1 MRAEFLDK
9 IFEIAKTDERLVFM
23 TADLGFGVVE
33 KFAERFPDRFINV
46 GVAEQAMIAS
56 ATGLAE
62 AGMVPYCYSI
72 ATFTSLRALEFTR
85 NGPIAHGLPVKVVG
99 VGAGMDYGFDGFT
112 HFAIDDVSA
121 LRPYPG
127 FLIWAPADAEEVTED
142 LEEIHNDPRPT
153 YIRLLRRGVRSNNR
167 RLHTNPVA
175 ESKVVVLSL
184 GDAHQLG
191 SKIATDIQNN
201 GIPVDQISV
210 TRIDDRTLSQSVNLL
225 EKVDICV
232 TVENHLITGGLG
244 SLVCEALATSG
255 LGIKVVRVGVEE
267 LPISEYGDAEYLEKR
282 FMTNTGQVVEQIT
295 RSVKSK

>member
-1 MRAEFLDK
+1 MRAEFFDK
-9 IFEIAKTDERLVFM
+9 IFGIAETDERLVLM

-33 KFAERFPDRFINV
+33 KFADRFPERFINI
-46 GVAEQAMIAS
+46 GVAEQAMVAS

-62 AGMVPYCYSI
+62 AGMIPYCYSI

-99 VGAGMDYGFDGFT
+99 VGAGMDYGFDGLT

-142 LEEIHNDPRPT
+142 LEEIHNDPRPA
-153 YIRLLRRGVRSNNR
+153 YIRLLRRGVKSTNR
-167 RLHTNPVA
+167 RLHTNPIA
-175 ESKVVVLSL
+175 ESNVVILSL

-191 SKIATDIQNN
+191 SKIATDIQSN
-201 GIPVDQISV
+201 GITVDQISV
-210 TRIDDRTLSQSVNLL
+210 TRIDDQTLNQLKNLL

-232 TVENHLITGGLG
+232 TVESHLITGGLG
-244 SLVCEALATSG
+244 SLVCEAVATSG
-255 LGIKVVRVGVEE
+255 LGIKVIRVGVEE

-282 FMTNTGQVVEQIT
+282 FMTDTWRVVEQVT
-295 RSVKSK
+295 RSIKSK

>member
-9 IFEIAKTDERLVFM
+9 IFEIAENDERLVFM

-33 KFAERFPDRFINV
+33 KFAERFPERYINV

-62 AGMVPYCYSI
+62 AGMIPYCYSI

-99 VGAGMDYGFDGFT
+99 VGAGMDYGFDGLT

-127 FLIWAPADAEEVTED
+127 FLIWAPADADEVVED
-142 LEEIHNDPRPT
+142 LEEIHNDRRPT
-153 YIRLLRRGVRSNNR
+153 YIRLVRRGIKSSNR
-167 RLHTNPVA
+167 RLHTNPIAVA
-175 ESKVVVLSL
+175 KVVVLSL
-184 GDAHQLG
+184 GDAHSLG
-191 SKIATDIQNN
+191 TKIAWDFEIEGIQ
-201 GIPVDQISV
+201 VDQISV
-210 TRIDDRTLSQSVNLL
+210 TRIDNQTLNQISELL
-225 EKVDICV
+225 AEADFCV

-244 SLVCEALATSG
+244 SLACEAVATGG
-255 LGIKVVRVGVEE
+255 LTTRVIRVGVEE

-282 FMTNTGQVVEQIT
+282 FMTHTGQVVEEIS
-295 RSVKSK
+295 RSIKSK

>member
-9 IFEIAKTDERLVFM
+9 IFKIAETDDRLVFM

-62 AGMVPYCYSI
+62 AGMIPYCYSI

-85 NGPIAHGLPVKVVG
+85 NGPIAHGLPVQVVG
-99 VGAGMDYGFDGFT
+99 VGAGMDYGFDGLT

-127 FLIWAPADAEEVTED
+127 FLIWAPADADEVAED
-142 LEEIHNDPRPT
+142 LEEIHNDPRPA
-153 YIRLLRRGVRSNNR
+153 YIRLLRRGIRTNNR
-167 RLHTNPVA
+167 RLHTNPIAVT
-175 ESKVVVLSL
+175 KVVILSL
-184 GDAHQLG
+184 GDAHSLG
-191 SKIATDIQNN
+191 TKVALDFQIGGIQ
-201 GIPVDQISV
+201 VDQISV
-210 TRIDDRTLSQSVNLL
+210 TRIDNQTLNQISELLVN
-225 EKVDICV
+225 VDFCV

-244 SLVCEALATSG
+244 SLVCEAVATSG
-255 LGIKVVRVGVEE
+255 LSTRVIRVGLEE
-267 LPISEYGDAEYLEKR
+267 LPVSEHGDAEYLEKR
-282 FMTNTGQVVEQIT
+282 FMTDTGRVVEEIT
-295 RSVKSK
+295 QSIKSK

>member
-1 MRAEFLDK
+1 MRAEFLEQLFK
-9 IFEIAKTDERLVFM
+9 IAEIDDRLVFM

-62 AGMVPYCYSI
+62 AGMIPYCYSI

-99 VGAGMDYGFDGFT
+99 VGAGMDYGFDGLT

-127 FLIWAPADAEEVTED
+127 FLIWAPADADEVIED
-142 LEEIHNDPRPT
+142 LEEIHNDPRPA
-153 YIRLLRRGVRSNNR
+153 YIRLLRRGVKSSNR
-167 RLHTNPVA
+167 RLHTNPIA
-175 ESKVVVLSL
+175 ETKVVVLSL
-184 GDAHQLG
+184 GDAHSLG
-191 SKIATDIQNN
+191 SKIATDIQNEE
-201 GIPVDQISV
+201 IPVDQISV
-210 TRIDDRTLSQSVNLL
+210 TRIDEQTLNQIVNLL

-232 TVENHLITGGLG
+232 TVESHLITGGLG
-244 SLVCEALATSG
+244 SLVCEAVATSG
-255 LGIKVVRVGVEE
+255 LGVKVIRVGVEE
-267 LPISEYGDAEYLEKR
+267 LPISQYGDAEYLEKR
-282 FMTNTGQVVEQIT
+282 FMTDTGRVVEEIT
-295 RSVKSK
+295 RSIKPK

>member
-9 IFEIAKTDERLVFM
+9 IFEIAENDERLVFM

-62 AGMVPYCYSI
+62 AGMIPYCYSI
-72 ATFTSLRALEFTR
+72 GTFTSLRALEFTR

-99 VGAGMDYGFDGFT
+99 VGAGMDYGFDGLT

-142 LEEIHNDPRPT
+142 LEEIHNDPRPA
-153 YIRLLRRGVRSNNR
+153 YIRLLRRGVKSSNR
-167 RLHTNPVA
+167 RLHRNPIA
-175 ESKVVVLSL
+175 ESKIVVLSL
-184 GDAHQLG
+184 GDAHPLG
-191 SKIATDIQNN
+191 SKIANGIQNKD
-201 GIPVDQISV
+201 IPVDQISV
-210 TRIDDRTLSQSVNLL
+210 TRIDDRTLNQIVNLL
-225 EKVDICV
+225 EKVDVCV
-232 TVENHLITGGLG
+232 TVESHLITGGLG
-244 SLVCEALATSG
+244 SLVCEAVATTG
-255 LGIKVVRVGVEE
+255 LSTRVIRVGVEE
-267 LPISEYGDAEYLEKR
+267 LPIGEYGDAEFLEKR
-282 FMTNTGQVVEQIT
+282 FMTDTGWVAEEII

>member
-142 LEEIHNDPRPT
+142 LEEIHNDPRPS
-153 YIRLLRRGVRSNNR
+153 YIRLLRRGVRSSNR

-175 ESKVVVLSL
+175 ESKVVILSL

-210 TRIDDRTLSQSVNLL
+210 TRIDDQTLKQLTNLL

-232 TVENHLITGGLG
+232 TVESHLITGGLG
-244 SLVCEALATSG
+244 SLACEAVATSG
-255 LGIKVVRVGVEE
+255 LGVKVIRVGVEE

-282 FMTNTGQVVEQIT
+282 FMTDAGWVVEMIK
-295 RSVKSK
+295 RSVIST

>member
-9 IFEIAKTDERLVFM
+9 IFNIAETDDRLVFM

-62 AGMVPYCYSI
+62 AGMIPYCYSI

-99 VGAGMDYGFDGFT
+99 VGAGMDYGFDGLT

-127 FLIWAPADAEEVTED
+127 LLIWAPADAEEVTED
-142 LEEIHNDPRPT
+142 LEEIHNDPRPA
-153 YIRLLRRGVRSNNR
+153 YIRLLRRGIKSNNR
-167 RLHTNPVA
+167 RLHTNPIA
-175 ESKVVVLSL
+175 ESKIVILSL

-210 TRIDDRTLSQSVNLL
+210 TRIDDRTLNQMVNLL
-225 EKVDICV
+225 VKVDICV

-244 SLVCEALATSG
+244 SLVCEAIATSG
-255 LGIKVVRVGVEE
+255 LDAKVIRVGVEE

>member
-9 IFEIAKTDERLVFM
+9 IFKIAEIDERLVFM

-33 KFAERFPDRFINV
+33 KFAERFPERFINV

-62 AGMVPYCYSI
+62 AGMIPYCYSI

-99 VGAGMDYGFDGFT
+99 VGAGMDYGFDGLT

-127 FLIWAPADAEEVTED
+127 FLIWAPADADEVIED
-142 LEEIHNDPRPT
+142 LEEIHNDPRPA
-153 YIRLLRRGVRSNNR
+153 YIRLLRRGVKSSNR
-167 RLHTNPVA
+167 RLHTNPIA
-175 ESKVVVLSL
+175 ETKVVVLSL
-184 GDAHQLG
+184 GDAHSLG
-191 SKIATDIQNN
+191 SKIATDIQNEE
-201 GIPVDQISV
+201 IPVDQISV
-210 TRIDDRTLSQSVNLL
+210 TRIDEQTLNQIVNLL

-232 TVENHLITGGLG
+232 TVESHLITGGLG
-244 SLVCEALATSG
+244 SLVCEAVATSG
-255 LGIKVVRVGVEE
+255 LGVKVIRVGVEE

-282 FMTNTGQVVEQIT
+282 FMTDTGRVVEEIT
-295 RSVKSK
+295 RSIKPK

>member
-1 MRAEFLDK
+1 MRAEFLEQIFK
-9 IFEIAKTDERLVFM
+9 IAENDDRLIFM

-33 KFAERFPDRFINV
+33 KFAERFPERFINV

-62 AGMVPYCYSI
+62 AGMIPYCYSI

-99 VGAGMDYGFDGFT
+99 VGAGMDYGFDGLT

-127 FLIWAPADAEEVTED
+127 FLIWAPADADEVTED
-142 LEEIHNDPRPT
+142 LEEIHNDPRPA
-153 YIRLLRRGVRSNNR
+153 YIRLLRRGVKSSNR
-167 RLHTNPVA
+167 RLHTNPIA
-175 ESKVVVLSL
+175 ETKVVVLSL
-184 GDAHQLG
+184 GDAHSLG
-191 SKIATDIQNN
+191 SKIATDIQNEE
-201 GIPVDQISV
+201 IPVDQISV
-210 TRIDDRTLSQSVNLL
+210 TRIDEQTLNQIVKLL

-232 TVENHLITGGLG
+232 TVESHLITGGLG
-244 SLVCEALATSG
+244 SLVCEAVATSG
-255 LGIKVVRVGVEE
+255 LGVKVIRVGVEE

-282 FMTNTGQVVEQIT
+282 FMTDTGRVVEAIT

>member
-1 MRAEFLDK
+1 MRAEFLEQIFK
-9 IFEIAKTDERLVFM
+9 IAENDDRLIFM

-33 KFAERFPDRFINV
+33 KFAERFPERFINV

-62 AGMVPYCYSI
+62 AGMIPYCYSI

-99 VGAGMDYGFDGFT
+99 VGAGMDYGFDGLT

-127 FLIWAPADAEEVTED
+127 FLIWAPADADEVTED
-142 LEEIHNDPRPT
+142 LEEIHNDPRPA
-153 YIRLLRRGVRSNNR
+153 YIRLLRRGVKSSNR
-167 RLHTNPVA
+167 RLHTNPIA
-175 ESKVVVLSL
+175 ETKVVVLSL
-184 GDAHQLG
+184 GDAHSLG
-191 SKIATDIQNN
+191 SKIATDIQNEE
-201 GIPVDQISV
+201 IPVDQISV
-210 TRIDDRTLSQSVNLL
+210 TRIDEQTLNQIVKLL

-232 TVENHLITGGLG
+232 TVESHLITGGLG
-244 SLVCEALATSG
+244 SLVCEAAATSG
-255 LGIKVVRVGVEE
+255 LGVKVIRVGVEE

-282 FMTNTGQVVEQIT
+282 FMTDTGRVVEAIT

>member
-1 MRAEFLDK
+1 MRAEFLDQLFK
-9 IFEIAKTDERLVFM
+9 IAEIDDRLVFM

-62 AGMVPYCYSI
+62 AGMIPYCYSI

-99 VGAGMDYGFDGFT
+99 IGAGMDYGFDGLT

-127 FLIWAPADAEEVTED
+127 FLIWAPADADEVTED
-142 LEEIHNDPRPT
+142 LEEIHNDPRPA
-153 YIRLLRRGVRSNNR
+153 YIRLLRRGVKSSNR
-167 RLHTNPVA
+167 RLHTNPIA
-175 ESKVVVLSL
+175 ETKVVVLSL
-184 GDAHQLG
+184 GDAHSLG
-191 SKIATDIQNN
+191 SKIATDIQNEE
-201 GIPVDQISV
+201 IPVDQISV
-210 TRIDDRTLSQSVNLL
+210 TRIDEQTLNQIVNLL

-232 TVENHLITGGLG
+232 TVESHLITGGLG
-244 SLVCEALATSG
+244 SLVCEAVATSG
-255 LGIKVVRVGVEE
+255 LGVKVIRVGVEE

-282 FMTNTGQVVEQIT
+282 FMTDTGRVAEEIT
-295 RSVKSK
+295 RSVKSQ

>member
-9 IFEIAKTDERLVFM
+9 IFEIAENDERLVFM

-33 KFAERFPDRFINV
+33 KFAERFPERYINV

-62 AGMVPYCYSI
+62 AGMIPYCYSI

-99 VGAGMDYGFDGFT
+99 VGAGMDYGFDGLT

-127 FLIWAPADAEEVTED
+127 FLIWAPADADEVVED
-142 LEEIHNDPRPT
+142 LEEIHNDRRPT
-153 YIRLLRRGVRSNNR
+153 YIRLVRRGIKSSNR
-167 RLHTNPVA
+167 RLHTNPIAVA
-175 ESKVVVLSL
+175 KVVVLSL
-184 GDAHQLG
+184 GDAHSLG
-191 SKIATDIQNN
+191 TKIAWDFEIEGIQ
-201 GIPVDQISV
+201 VDQISV
-210 TRIDDRTLSQSVNLL
+210 TRIDNQTLNQISELL
-225 EKVDICV
+225 AEADFCV

-244 SLVCEALATSG
+244 SLACEAVATGG
-255 LGIKVVRVGVEE
+255 LTTRVIRVGVEE

-282 FMTNTGQVVEQIT
+282 FMTQTGQVVEEIS
-295 RSVKSK
+295 RSIKSK

>member
-210 TRIDDRTLSQSVNLL
+210 TRIEDRTLSQLVNLL

>member
-9 IFEIAKTDERLVFM
+9 IFNIAETDDRLVFM

-62 AGMVPYCYSI
+62 AGMIPYCYSI

-99 VGAGMDYGFDGFT
+99 VGAGMDYGFDGLT

-127 FLIWAPADAEEVTED
+127 LLIWAPADAEEVTED
-142 LEEIHNDPRPT
+142 LEEIHNDPRPA
-153 YIRLLRRGVRSNNR
+153 YIRLLRRGVKSNNR
-167 RLHTNPVA
+167 RLHTNPIA
-175 ESKVVVLSL
+175 ESNVVILSL

-191 SKIATDIQNN
+191 SKIATDIQSN

-210 TRIDDRTLSQSVNLL
+210 TRIDDQALNQLSNLL

-232 TVENHLITGGLG
+232 SVESHLITGGLG
-244 SLVCEALATSG
+244 SLVCEAIATSG
-255 LGIKVVRVGVEE
+255 LGVKVIRVGVEE

-282 FMTNTGQVVEQIT
+282 FMTNTGHVVEQIT

>member
-9 IFEIAKTDERLVFM
+9 IFEIAETDERLVFM

-33 KFAERFPDRFINV
+33 KFAECFPDRFINV

-62 AGMVPYCYSI
+62 AGMIPYCYSI

-99 VGAGMDYGFDGFT
+99 VGAGMDYGFDGLT

-142 LEEIHNDPRPT
+142 LEEIHNDPRPA
-153 YIRLLRRGVRSNNR
+153 YIRLLRRGVKSNNR
-167 RLHTNPVA
+167 RLHTNPIA

-184 GDAHQLG
+184 GDAHSLG
-191 SKIATDIQNN
+191 FKIANDIQSEE
-201 GIPVDQISV
+201 ISVDQISV
-210 TRIDDRTLSQSVNLL
+210 TRIDDRTLNQIVNLL

-244 SLVCEALATSG
+244 SLVCEAVATSG
-255 LGIKVVRVGVEE
+255 VRTKVIRVGVED
-267 LPISEYGDAEYLEKR
+267 LPIAEYGDAEYLEKR
-282 FMTNTGQVVEQIT
+282 FMTDTGRVVDEIT
-295 RSVKSK
+295 RIVKSK

>member
-9 IFEIAKTDERLVFM
+9 IFKIAETDERLVFM

-99 VGAGMDYGFDGFT
+99 VGAGMDYGFDGLT

-121 LRPYPG
+121 PRPYPG
-127 FLIWAPADAEEVTED
+127 FLIWAPADADEVTED
-142 LEEIHNDPRPT
+142 LEEIHNDPRPA
-153 YIRLLRRGVRSNNR
+153 YIRLLRRGVKTSNR
-167 RLHTNPVA
+167 RLHTNPIA
-175 ESKVVVLSL
+175 ESKVVILSL

-191 SKIATDIQNN
+191 SKIAADVQSN

-210 TRIDDRTLSQSVNLL
+210 TRIDDQTKNQLVGLL

-232 TVENHLITGGLG
+232 TVESHLITGGLG
-244 SLVCEALATSG
+244 SLVCEAVATSG
-255 LGIKVVRVGVEE
+255 LGIKVIRVGVEE
-267 LPISEYGDAEYLEKR
+267 LPISEYGDSEYLEKR
-282 FMTNTGQVVEQIT
+282 FMTDTGRVVEQVT
-295 RSVKSK
+295 RSVNSK

>member
-9 IFEIAKTDERLVFM
+9 IFNIAETDDRLVFM

-62 AGMVPYCYSI
+62 AGMIPYCYSI

-99 VGAGMDYGFDGFT
+99 VGAGMDYGFDGLT

-127 FLIWAPADAEEVTED
+127 LLIWAPADAEEVTED
-142 LEEIHNDPRPT
+142 LEEIHNDPRPA
-153 YIRLLRRGVRSNNR
+153 YIRLLRRGIKSNNR
-167 RLHTNPVA
+167 RSDIESDGEFIGKSRYMCNRRKPSNYRRPWLSCLRGNSDKWIRRKGNPRWRRRVTN
-175 ESKVVVLSL
+175 
-184 GDAHQLG
+184 
-191 SKIATDIQNN
+191 
-201 GIPVDQISV
+201 
-210 TRIDDRTLSQSVNLL
+210 
-225 EKVDICV
+225 
-232 TVENHLITGGLG
+232 
-244 SLVCEALATSG
+244 
-255 LGIKVVRVGVEE
+255 
-267 LPISEYGDAEYLEKR
+267 
-282 FMTNTGQVVEQIT
+282 F
-295 RSVKSK
+295 

>member
-9 IFEIAKTDERLVFM
+9 IFEIAETDERLVFM

-62 AGMVPYCYSI
+62 AGMIPYCYSI

-99 VGAGMDYGFDGFT
+99 VGAGMDYGFDGLT

-142 LEEIHNDPRPT
+142 LEEIHNDPRPA
-153 YIRLLRRGVRSNNR
+153 YIRLLRRGVKSNNR
-167 RLHTNPVA
+167 RLHTNPIA
-175 ESKVVVLSL
+175 ESNVVILSL

-210 TRIDDRTLSQSVNLL
+210 TRIDDQTLNQLKNLL

-232 TVENHLITGGLG
+232 TVESHLITGGLG
-244 SLVCEALATSG
+244 SLVCEAIATSG
-255 LGIKVVRVGVEE
+255 LGVKVIRVGVEE

-282 FMTNTGQVVEQIT
+282 FMTDTGQVVEQIT

>member
-9 IFEIAKTDERLVFM
+9 IFEIAETDERLVFM

-33 KFAERFPDRFINV
+33 RFAERFPDRFINV

-62 AGMVPYCYSI
+62 AGMIPYCYSI

-99 VGAGMDYGFDGFT
+99 VGAGMDYGFDGLT

-142 LEEIHNDPRPT
+142 LEEIHNDPRPA
-153 YIRLLRRGVRSNNR
+153 YIRLLRRGVKSDNR
-167 RLHTNPVA
+167 RLHTNPIA
-175 ESKVVVLSL
+175 ESKVVILSL
-184 GDAHQLG
+184 GDAHSLG
-191 SKIATDIQNN
+191 FKIAKEIQSEE
-201 GIPVDQISV
+201 ISVDQISV
-210 TRIDDRTLSQSVNLL
+210 TRIDDRTLNQIVNLL
-225 EKVDICV
+225 QKVDICV

-244 SLVCEALATSG
+244 SLVCEAVATSG
-255 LGIKVVRVGVEE
+255 LRTRVIRVGVED
-267 LPISEYGDAEYLEKR
+267 LPIAEYGDAEYLEKR
-282 FMTNTGQVVEQIT
+282 FMTDTGRVVDEIT
-295 RSVKSK
+295 RIVKSK

>member
-9 IFEIAKTDERLVFM
+9 IFEIAETDERLIFM

-33 KFAERFPDRFINV
+33 KFAEHFPDRFINV

-62 AGMVPYCYSI
+62 AGMIPYCYSI

-85 NGPIAHGLPVKVVG
+85 NGPIAHQLPVKVVG
-99 VGAGMDYGFDGFT
+99 VGAGMDYGFDGLT

-127 FLIWAPADAEEVTED
+127 FLIWAPADGDEVTED

-153 YIRLLRRGVRSNNR
+153 YIRLLRRGVKSINR
-167 RLHTNPVA
+167 RLHTNPKA
-175 ESKVVVLSL
+175 ENKVVVLSL
-184 GDAHQLG
+184 GDAHTLG
-191 SKIATDIQNN
+191 SKIAADIQTE
-201 GIPVDQISV
+201 GVPVDQISV
-210 TRIDDRTLSQSVNLL
+210 TRIDDRTLNQIAKFL

-232 TVENHLITGGLG
+232 TVESHLITGGLG
-244 SLVCEALATSG
+244 SLVCEAVATNG
-255 LGIKVVRVGVEE
+255 LDAKVIRVGVEE
-267 LPISEYGDAEYLEKR
+267 LPISEYGDAEFLEKR
-282 FMTNTGQVVEQIT
+282 FMTDTARVLEEIIRNVE
-295 RSVKSK
+295 SK

>member
-1 MRAEFLDK
+1 MRAQFLDQIFK
-9 IFEIAKTDERLVFM
+9 IAETDDRLVFM

-33 KFAERFPDRFINV
+33 KFAERFPDKFINV

-62 AGMVPYCYSI
+62 AGMIPYCYSI
-72 ATFTSLRALEFTR
+72 ATFSSLRALEFTR

-99 VGAGMDYGFDGFT
+99 VGAGMDYGFDGLT

-142 LEEIHNDPRPT
+142 LEEIHNDPRPA
-153 YIRLLRRGVRSNNR
+153 YIRLLRRGIKSNNR
-167 RLHTNPVA
+167 RLHTNPIA
-175 ESKVVVLSL
+175 DSKIVILSL
-184 GDAHQLG
+184 GEAHTLG

-210 TRIDDRTLSQSVNLL
+210 TRIDDRTLNQMVNLL
-225 EKVDICV
+225 QKVDICV

-244 SLVCEALATSG
+244 SLVCEAVATSG
-255 LGIKVVRVGVEE
+255 YGIKVIRVGVEE

>member
-9 IFEIAKTDERLVFM
+9 IFEIAETDDRLVFM

-33 KFAERFPDRFINV
+33 NFAERFPDRFINV

-62 AGMVPYCYSI
+62 AGMIPYCYSI

-99 VGAGMDYGFDGFT
+99 VGAGMDYGFDGLT

-127 FLIWAPADAEEVTED
+127 LLIWAPADAEEVAED
-142 LEEIHNDPRPT
+142 LEEIHNDPRPA
-153 YIRLLRRGVRSNNR
+153 YIRLLRRGTKSNNC
-167 RLHTNPVA
+167 RLHSNPIA
-175 ESKVVVLSL
+175 KSKIVILSL

-191 SKIATDIQNN
+191 SKIATDIENN
-201 GIPVDQISV
+201 GISVDQISV
-210 TRIDDRTLSQSVNLL
+210 TRIDDRTLNQMVNLL

-244 SLVCEALATSG
+244 SLVCEAIATSE
-255 LGIKVVRVGVEE
+255 LGVKVIRVGVEE
-267 LPISEYGDAEYLEKR
+267 LPISEYGDAEFLEKR
-282 FMTNTGQVVEQIT
+282 FMTNAGQVVEQIT

>member
-9 IFEIAKTDERLVFM
+9 ILKIAETDERLVFM

-62 AGMVPYCYSI
+62 AGMIPYCYSI

-85 NGPIAHGLPVKVVG
+85 NGPIAHGFPVKVVG
-99 VGAGMDYGFDGFT
+99 VGAGMDYGFDGLT

-127 FLIWAPADAEEVTED
+127 FLIWAPADADEVLED
-142 LEEIHNDPRPT
+142 LEEIHNDPRPA
-153 YIRLLRRGVRSNNR
+153 YIRLLRRGVKSGNR
-167 RLHTNPVA
+167 RLHTNPIA

-184 GDAHQLG
+184 GDAHPLG
-191 SKIATDIQNN
+191 SKIATDIQNEE
-201 GIPVDQISV
+201 IPVDQISV
-210 TRIDDRTLSQSVNLL
+210 TRIDDQTLNQIANLL
-225 EKVDICV
+225 EKVEVCV
-232 TVENHLITGGLG
+232 TVESHLITGGLG
-244 SLVCEALATSG
+244 SLVCEAVATCG
-255 LGIKVVRVGVEE
+255 LGAKVIRVGVEE

-282 FMTNTGQVVEQIT
+282 FMTDTGRVVEET
-295 RSVKSK
+295 VRSVKSK

>member
-9 IFEIAKTDERLVFM
+9 IFKIAETDERLVFM

-99 VGAGMDYGFDGFT
+99 VGAGMDYGFDGLT

-127 FLIWAPADAEEVTED
+127 FLIWAPADADEVTED
-142 LEEIHNDPRPT
+142 LEEIHNDPRPA
-153 YIRLLRRGVRSNNR
+153 YIRLLRRGVKTSNR
-167 RLHTNPVA
+167 RLHTNPIA
-175 ESKVVVLSL
+175 ESKVVILSL

-191 SKIATDIQNN
+191 SKIAADVQSN

-210 TRIDDRTLSQSVNLL
+210 TRIDDQTKNQLVGLL

-232 TVENHLITGGLG
+232 TVESHLITGGLG
-244 SLVCEALATSG
+244 SLVCEAVATSG
-255 LGIKVVRVGVEE
+255 LGIKVIRVGVEE
-267 LPISEYGDAEYLEKR
+267 LPISEYGDSEYLEKR
-282 FMTNTGQVVEQIT
+282 FMTDTGRVVEQVT
-295 RSVKSK
+295 RSVNSK